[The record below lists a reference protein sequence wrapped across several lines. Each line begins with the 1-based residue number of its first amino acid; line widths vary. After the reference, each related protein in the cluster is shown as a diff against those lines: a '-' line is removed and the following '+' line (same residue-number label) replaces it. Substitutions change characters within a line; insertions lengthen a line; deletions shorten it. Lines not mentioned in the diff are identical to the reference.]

1 MPIIAQANMTGGE
14 NVGTGN
20 LAGLKHP
27 PEELHKPSPATKV
40 CPFCHKTKQENE
52 WGLVGCRS
60 CDIGRTG
67 VQR

>member
-27 PEELHKPSPATKV
+27 PEGLQKPSPAIKV
-40 CPFCHKTKQENE
+40 CPYCYKPKKENE
-52 WGLVGCRS
+52 WGFARCRM
-60 CDIGRTG
+60 CEIGGRHG
-67 VQR
+67 